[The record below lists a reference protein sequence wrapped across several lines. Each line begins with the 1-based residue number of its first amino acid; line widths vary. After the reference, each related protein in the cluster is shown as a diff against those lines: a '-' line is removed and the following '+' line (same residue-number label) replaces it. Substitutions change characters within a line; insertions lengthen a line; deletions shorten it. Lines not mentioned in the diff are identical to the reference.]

1 MNKIQRNDDMKFI
14 HISDIYLGA
23 EPDKGKEWSK
33 DRAKELYDTFDRV
46 IQLCI
51 DDKINLLMIAGNLF
65 AAQPTTEDLE
75 RLDETL
81 SKLEGTRTVILGGFR
96 DYISPGCAM
105 ESYKFKSKT
114 VVLPGGR
121 TANAYLKGI
130 NTCVTGYSYNKPEI
144 GETVVEEIS
153 PGREG
158 AVNILL
164 ACGGDPK
171 HMPFDRKALARK
183 GFDYVALGGSR
194 KPAHILKDRMAYCGS
209 PEPLTPADT
218 GKHGIIYGEVVDGKT
233 TIKWM
238 PFSKR
243 NYVTFNI
250 DVSYNVSGEQ
260 LSDAIVDRVRKLG
273 FDNIYTITY
282 TGLVDSKLSID
293 LKRIKDRYNIYDVI
307 DNTVPVSDLENIEAE
322 HTGDIAGA
330 FCRANRGMTDVSDVI
345 REKMT
350 MYGLEAMAR
359 TGER

>member
-1 MNKIQRNDDMKFI
+1 MKFI

-23 EPDKGKEWSK
+23 EPDKGKEWSEQ
-33 DRAKELYDTFDRV
+33 RAKELYETFDRV

-51 DDKINLLMIAGNLF
+51 DEKINLLMIAGNLF
-65 AAQPTTEDLE
+65 NSQPTVEDLE
-75 RLDETL
+75 KLDETL
-81 SKLEGTRTVILGGFR
+81 LRLEGTRTVILGGFR

-105 ESYKFKSKT
+105 ETYKFRSKT

-130 NTCVTGYSYNKPEI
+130 NTCVTGYSYDRP
-144 GETVVEEIS
+144 VVENDVISEIS
-153 PGREG
+153 PGRED

-164 ACGGDPK
+164 ACGGDSQ
-171 HMPFDRKALARK
+171 HMPFDRKKLARK
-183 GFDYVALGGSR
+183 GFAYAALGGNR
-194 KPAHILKDRMAYCGS
+194 KPVHILKDRMAYCGS
-209 PEPLTPADT
+209 PEPLSPADT
-218 GKHGIIYGEVVDGKT
+218 GKHGIIIGEVKDGKT
-233 TIKWM
+233 TINWM

-250 DVSYNVSGEQ
+250 DVSYNISGEQ

-273 FDNIYTITY
+273 FDNIYTISY

-293 LKRIKDRYNIYDVI
+293 LKRIKDRYNIYDII
-307 DNTVPVSDLENIEAE
+307 DNTVPMSDLENMEAE
-322 HTGDIAGA
+322 HTGDLAGA
-330 FCRANRGMTDVSDVI
+330 FCRATRELPDISNELK
-345 REKMT
+345 EKMT

>member
-1 MNKIQRNDDMKFI
+1 MKFI

-23 EPDKGKEWSK
+23 EPDKGKEWSEQ
-33 DRAKELYDTFDRV
+33 RAKELYETFDRV

-51 DDKINLLMIAGNLF
+51 DEKINLLMIAGNLF
-65 AAQPTTEDLE
+65 NSQPTVEDLE
-75 RLDETL
+75 KLDETL
-81 SKLEGTRTVILGGFR
+81 LRLEGTRTVILGGFR

-105 ESYKFKSKT
+105 ETYKFRSKT

-130 NTCVTGYSYNKPEI
+130 NTCVTGYSYDRP
-144 GETVVEEIS
+144 VVENDVISEIS
-153 PGREG
+153 PGRKD

-164 ACGGDPK
+164 ACGGDSQ
-171 HMPFDRKALARK
+171 HMPFDRKKLARK
-183 GFDYVALGGSR
+183 GFAYAALGGSR
-194 KPAHILKDRMAYCGS
+194 KPVHILKDRMAYCGS
-209 PEPLTPADT
+209 PEPLSPADT
-218 GKHGIIYGEVVDGKT
+218 GKHGIIIGEVKDGKT
-233 TIKWM
+233 TINWM

-250 DVSYNVSGEQ
+250 DVSYNISGEQ

-273 FDNIYTITY
+273 FDNIYTISY

-293 LKRIKDRYNIYDVI
+293 LKRIKDRYNIYDII
-307 DNTVPVSDLENIEAE
+307 DNTVPMSDLENMEAE
-322 HTGDIAGA
+322 HTGDLAGA
-330 FCRANRGMTDVSDVI
+330 FCRATRELPDISNELK
-345 REKMT
+345 EKMT